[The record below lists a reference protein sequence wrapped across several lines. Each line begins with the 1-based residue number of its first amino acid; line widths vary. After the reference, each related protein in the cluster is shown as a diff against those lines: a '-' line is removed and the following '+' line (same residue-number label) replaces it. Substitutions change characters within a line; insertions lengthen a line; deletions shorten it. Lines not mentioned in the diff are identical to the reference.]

1 MSPSRP
7 YLLDALYEWI
17 IDNNCTPY
25 IAVNA
30 KYEGTIVPQEYVKG
44 GQIILD
50 INPRAVHNFAM
61 GKEVLQFSARFSG
74 VSRNLYIP
82 IPAITAIY
90 AKETGAGMVF
100 PTNEYDNIV
109 GGEASGSGGISLA
122 AVSPEQS
129 DTSDDSSSGSSAG
142 EGSQGPSG
150 PEGGKPGGK
159 KPHLRIVK

>member
-7 YLLDALYEWI
+7 YLLNALYEWI
-17 IDNNCTPY
+17 LDNNCTPY

-30 KYEGTIVPQEYVKG
+30 QFEGTIVPQEYVHG

-50 INPRAVHNFAM
+50 INPQAVHKFAI

-100 PTNEYDNIV
+100 PTNEYDDVV
-109 GGEASGSGGISLA
+109 GGEASRGGISLA
-122 AVSPEQS
+122 EVSPEQGGS
-129 DTSDDSSSGSSAG
+129 TDSGSG
-142 EGSQGPSG
+142 TGSGSGSGAGPSS
-150 PEGGKPGGK
+150 PSGGKPGGK
-159 KPHLRIVK
+159 PNLRIVK

>member
-7 YLLDALYEWI
+7 YLLEALYEWI

-30 KYEGTIVPQEYVKG
+30 KYEGAIVPQEFARG
-44 GQIILD
+44 GQIILN
-50 INPRAVHNFAM
+50 ITPSAIHKFHLGR
-61 GKEVLQFSARFSG
+61 EVLQFSARFSG

-100 PTNEYDNIV
+100 PTDEYDEV
-109 GGEASGSGGISLA
+109 VSGEMATQGISLA
-122 AVSPEQS
+122 AVSSES
-129 DTSDDSSSGSSAG
+129 EDEEG
-142 EGSQGPSG
+142 EGSSGPDSG
-150 PEGGKPGGK
+150 PEGDKPSGGK

>member
-7 YLLDALYEWI
+7 YLLNALYEWI
-17 IDNNCTPY
+17 LDNNCTPY

-30 KYEGTIVPQEYVKG
+30 QYEGTIVPQEYVRG

-50 INPRAVHNFAM
+50 INPAAVHKFVI
-61 GKEVLQFSARFSG
+61 GKEVMQFSARFSG

-90 AKETGAGMVF
+90 AKESGAGMVF
-100 PTNEYDNIV
+100 PVNEYDDVV
-109 GGEASGSGGISLA
+109 GGETSSMGISLA

-129 DTSDDSSSGSSAG
+129 DSTDSSSGS
-142 EGSQGPSG
+142 GSGPGPGPSG
-150 PEGGKPGGK
+150 PSGGKPGGK
-159 KPHLRIVK
+159 KPNLRIVK